1 MKKLIYIS
9 FVFAFIIAF
18 TSCEKEVITP
28 FYNNDCEE
36 CVSDA
41 GGTRGGEPASHGN
54 GGGTDTNE
62 DEEFDEEED
71 DTIVDPDEDEDFDE
85 EDDKV
90 ATKPG
95 GTCSSK

>member
-28 FYNNDCEE
+28 FDTNECEE
-36 CVSDA
+36 CVWDE
-41 GGTRGGEPASHGN
+41 GGTRGGEPGN
-54 GGGTDTNE
+54 HTGGGITDPDE
-62 DEEFDEEED
+62 DEDFDEEED
-71 DTIVDPDEDEDFDE
+71 TVVDPDEDEDFDE
-85 EDDKV
+85 EDDKG

-95 GTCSSK
+95 GTVPGK